1 MAANSSPPRP
11 SITHP
16 DGYVD
21 GRLHS
26 VAGETLTLLT
36 DFDVDAYTRQARGRI
51 AIDAANVRLD
61 GDPALRDDLAFLWRL
76 DSAALSEARA
86 VLATWTGNEARI
98 TAFLATWAYERLWLG
113 HALRDLLTADGAPLP
128 EPLRRATLVARL
140 RGLYVERGLP
150 FVAPVWT
157 SIVGESVTA
166 GHMARLMIQET
177 ALRAAY
183 RAILPR
189 LDGEARRVVE
199 QVAGRRDEMI
209 RFFLLE
215 SSARISRSPQEARM
229 ARLFL
234 LPSWKPLRIVGVAD
248 PDEARAMASI
258 FRTADDRARLAGA
271 DRPLRELL
279 AIRPT
284 GWTQG
289 ATSPTPGL
297 MRKQHR
303 GVRS

>member
-1 MAANSSPPRP
+1 MAATSSPTRP
-11 SITHP
+11 SISHP

-26 VAGETLTLLT
+26 ISGETLTLLT

-51 AIDAANVRLD
+51 AVDGAKVRLD
-61 GDPALRDDLAFLWRL
+61 HDSAIRDDLSFLWRL
-76 DSAALSEARA
+76 DSAALSETRA

-98 TAFLATWAYERLWLG
+98 TAFIATWAYERLWLG
-113 HALRDLLTADGAPLP
+113 HALRELLTADGSPLP
-128 EPLRRATLVARL
+128 EPLRRATLTARL

-166 GHMARLMIQET
+166 GHMARLAVQET
-177 ALRAAY
+177 ALQAAY

-199 QVAGRRDEMI
+199 EVAARRDDMI
-209 RFFLLE
+209 RFFRME

-248 PDEARAMASI
+248 PDEPRAIASI
-258 FRTADDRARLAGA
+258 FRTADDRARLAA
-271 DRPLRELL
+271 VDRSLRELL

-289 ATSPTPGL
+289 ASSPTPGL